1 MFFALHVTAIKFINP
16 LCRVIH
22 HGYVSCWSSSI
33 HKRYLFHGLFWALR
47 VEYRVSSSCHTC
59 GWLPVHNPILVPV
72 YSETC
77 LFRLAR
83 STHHTDICGRPT
95 VHREISAAAGELRA
109 RLREVWRQTGGR
121 LWQWWWG
128 CRRRE
133 GFRKAIIRTPNDW
146 QFGTQGWTIVWWLTI
161 WLHARLKEK
170 VGGGG
175 VRGGRRLRSW
185 EKCSNCVQLGFQGYE
200 MWAARELLGVWL
212 LCGKSMEKMI
222 WVTKT
227 MLPTQ
232 FEIWSSLMTWLRVK
246 PDDLAEGHQ
255 AWWLGWGLSSLM
267 TWVKLGDLA
276 VVHTW
281 WPG

>member
-1 MFFALHVTAIKFINP
+1 MP
-16 LCRVIH
+16 
-22 HGYVSCWSSSI
+22 VSFGQVHSS
-33 HKRYLFHGLFWALR
+33 HRYLWSPHRPQRNFCCSWRTACQATRSLKANRRKTLTVMMR
-47 VEYRVSSSCHTC
+47 MQKKRRLQESDNQNTK
-59 GWLPVHNPILVPV
+59 WL
-72 YSETC
+72 
-77 LFRLAR
+77 A
-83 STHHTDICGRPT
+83 
-95 VHREISAAAGELRA
+95 
-109 RLREVWRQTGGR
+109 VW
-121 LWQWWWG
+121 
-128 CRRRE
+128 
-133 GFRKAIIRTPNDW
+133 
-146 QFGTQGWTIVWWLTI
+146 
-161 WLHARLKEK
+161 HARLNNCMMTDYMTACK
-170 VGGGG
+170 VERESWGGGG

-246 PDDLAEGHQ
+246 PDELAEGHQ